1 MSKSAVQSKTY
12 DSLLNMRE
20 IREKL
25 SLRYWQNPD
34 LLKSDL
40 EKIRLK
46 RKAGNLKKKPSQ
58 NKAR

>member
-12 DSLLNMRE
+12 DSVLNMRE